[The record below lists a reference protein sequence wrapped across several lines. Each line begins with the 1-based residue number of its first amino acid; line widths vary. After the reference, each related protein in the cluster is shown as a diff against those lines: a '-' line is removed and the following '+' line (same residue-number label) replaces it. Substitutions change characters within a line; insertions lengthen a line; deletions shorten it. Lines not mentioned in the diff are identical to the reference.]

1 MAFRHTMSKFFP
13 TEAYPVVAPVAA
25 ASVLFA
31 WMMART
37 IISDPDGH
45 ANARAGLAALD
56 DKTAEARGAG
66 WRGSIR
72 SYFSARVSAG
82 EIGIFPNKV

>member
-1 MAFRHTMSKFFP
+1 VLR
-13 TEAYPVVAPVAA
+13 
-25 ASVLFA
+25 ASV
-31 WMMART
+31 ARSAPSLPT
-37 IISDPDGH
+37 PPTPTHATS

-72 SYFSARVSAG
+72 NYFSARVSAG